1 MLDERHKQY
10 FLLIQHAQKS
20 DEVQATAKYIIEHYS
35 AKDTLDQLI
44 PIFLKGQQAGE
55 FCKGDPYKLLFL
67 YFSVISGLTWQD
79 LQVDEGYWSQAVDDL
94 LKLVM
99 KYNLIMNFN
108 GGCNDSNTDEGV

>member
-35 AKDTLDQLI
+35 AKNTIDQLI
-44 PIFLKGQQAGE
+44 PIFIKGQQAGE

-67 YFSVISGLTWQD
+67 YFSVISGLILQD
-79 LQVDEGYWSQAVDDL
+79 VQSDEDYWLQEVDNL
-94 LKLVM
+94 M
-99 KYNLIMNFN
+99 KIL
-108 GGCNDSNTDEGV
+108 TK